1 MVALSFLLL
10 KQWYFVA
17 KTSKQ
22 GKEVYNN
29 PNQCLIRHEVMTQ
42 VTTPNHAF
50 FAIYFIFYKRNPL
63 LLKHTLKLLSHS
75 SICAGIFTVL
85 YGEELFLLDTF
96 LVILGWETT
105 SHTTSTCSNS
115 RENQFYE

>member
-75 SICAGIFTVL
+75 YICAGIFTVL
-85 YGEELFLLDTF
+85 YGEELFLLDTTF
-96 LVILGWETT
+96 LVILGRETT
-105 SHTTSTCSNS
+105 SHTTSTCSKQS
-115 RENQFYE
+115 RKSI